1 MPRPMYYCAHCGH
14 RHYFTSAIGIEH
26 LRLRFRWVSSF
37 GSLVAAKS
45 RAGLHELSRGGSNRP
60 GTSSLPLGPSEGVRR
75 TPHSVDR
82 RASNR
87 EVVAVKLEGTG
98 ASAVVALL
106 FDPDSLYGVAA
117 DDLLSR
123 VPWYRRRSR
132 GHWLC
137 ELLDESSKAIDPGT
151 YTTAVGKEVTQ
162 VIRTAG
168 MPRFA
173 AAVLGKAAAF
183 GAGRLIEISTGQII
197 LGLRVIVP
205 LICPEFE
212 RCPTQGPVCTTLAK
226 PEVEDMLRSAQ
237 LPYGT

>member
-1 MPRPMYYCAHCGH
+1 MRKPMYYCARCGH

-26 LRLRFRWVSSF
+26 LRLRFHWVSSF
-37 GSLVAAKS
+37 GSLLAARS
-45 RAGLHELSRGGSNRP
+45 RAGLRELARGGSNRP
-60 GTSSLPLGPSEGVRR
+60 GTSSLPLGLSRGVRR
-75 TPHSVDR
+75 APQSKGR

-87 EVVAVKLEGTG
+87 QVVAAKLEGTR

-106 FDPDSLYGVAA
+106 FDPDSLYGIAA

-123 VPWYRRRSR
+123 VPWHRRR
-132 GHWLC
+132 GPEHWLC
-137 ELLDESSKAIDPGT
+137 ELLNESSNAIDPGT

-162 VIRTAG
+162 LIHAAG

-183 GAGRLIEISTGQII
+183 GAGRLVEVNTGQII

-205 LICPEFE
+205 LVCPEFE
-212 RCPTQGPVCTTLAK
+212 RCPAQGPVCTTLAK
-226 PEVEDMLRSAQ
+226 PKVEDMLRSAQ
-237 LPYGT
+237 LPYGA

>member
-1 MPRPMYYCAHCGH
+1 MPRLMYYCALCGH
-14 RHYFTSAIGIEH
+14 RHYFTSGIGIEH

-37 GSLVAAKS
+37 GSAVAASS
-45 RAGLHELSRGGSNRP
+45 RAGLLEISRGGFKRL
-60 GTSSLPLGPSEGVRR
+60 GTSSLPLGPSKGVRR
-75 TPHSVDR
+75 TRHSLDR

-87 EVVAVKLEGTG
+87 EVVAAKLEGTG

-106 FDPDSLYGVAA
+106 FDPDSMYGVAA

-123 VPWYRRRSR
+123 VPWYRRRRR

-137 ELLDESSKAIDPGT
+137 EFLDESSKAIDPGT
-151 YTTAVGKEVTQ
+151 YTTAVGNEVTQ
-162 VIRTAG
+162 LIHAAG

-212 RCPTQGPVCTTLAK
+212 RCPTQGSVCTTLAK
-226 PEVEDMLRSAQ
+226 PEVEHMLRSAQ
-237 LPYGT
+237 MPYAT

>member
-1 MPRPMYYCAHCGH
+1 MARPMYYCAHCEH
-14 RHYFTSAIGIEH
+14 RHYFTSGIGVEH
-26 LRLRFRWVSSF
+26 LRLRFGWVSSF

-45 RAGLHELSRGGSNRP
+45 RAGMHEFSRRRSGGTR
-60 GTSSLPLGPSEGVRR
+60 TSSLSLGLPKDVRR
-75 TPHSVDR
+75 SPRWTDR
-82 RASNR
+82 RVSNR
-87 EVVAVKLEGTG
+87 DVVAAKLEGTG

-106 FDPDSLYGVAA
+106 FDPDSLYGIAA

-123 VPWYRRRSR
+123 VPWHRRRSR

-162 VIRTAG
+162 SLHASS

-197 LGLRVIVP
+197 LGLRVLVP
-205 LICPEFE
+205 LVCPDFE
-212 RCPTQGPVCTTLAK
+212 RCPRQGPVCTTLAK
-226 PEVEDMLRSAQ
+226 PAVEDMLRSAQ
-237 LPYGT
+237 QSYGT

>member
-1 MPRPMYYCAHCGH
+1 MYYCALCGH
-14 RHYFTSAIGIEH
+14 RHYFTSGIGIEH
-26 LRLRFRWVSSF
+26 LRLRFRWISSF
-37 GSLVAAKS
+37 GSVVAAKS
-45 RAGLHELSRGGSNRP
+45 RAGLREFSRGGFKRP
-60 GTSSLPLGPSEGVRR
+60 GASSLPLGPSNGVRR
-75 TPHSVDR
+75 TRHSDR

-87 EVVAVKLEGTG
+87 EVVAAKLEGTG

-123 VPWYRRRSR
+123 VPWYRSRSR

-151 YTTAVGKEVTQ
+151 YATAVGKEVTQ
-162 VIRTAG
+162 VIHTAG

-183 GAGRLIEISTGQII
+183 GAGRLIEIGTGQII

-205 LICPEFE
+205 LVCPEFE
-212 RCPTQGPVCTTLAK
+212 RCPTQSSVCTTLAK